1 MSESMNAMRAGA
13 LKADPALRPQAVAEK
28 MASTVETLRAEL
40 ERMHAQL
47 TACRAA
53 LESARPL
60 VRALRMSSPRD
71 AGAVLAQIEQ
81 ALNMN

>member
-1 MSESMNAMRAGA
+1 
-13 LKADPALRPQAVAEK
+13 
-28 MASTVETLRAEL
+28 
-40 ERMHAQL
+40 MHAQL

-81 ALNMN
+81 ALNMK